1 MTRKTPSADGRAR
14 ALLLLDFQCDFLS
27 DQGRLPIARHQVA
40 PVIAAANTAIAQ
52 ARGAGI
58 AIVAIGNEFRA
69 SDWLMNLLRRNAA
82 IAGSRGAA
90 WDDRV
95 GIEGAAYFSKSR
107 GDAFSNPDL
116 TAFLAQQSTEEVVL
130 AGLYASACVTATA
143 RGALARGLS
152 VRVLKAAVAD
162 SSDRRRAAALARL
175 SRLGVQ
181 VSAGLA
187 G

>member
-1 MTRKTPSADGRAR
+1 MTRKTPSADGRAQ
-14 ALLLLDFQCDFLS
+14 ALLLLDFQYDFLS
-27 DQGRLPIARHQVA
+27 DHGRMPVARHQIV
-40 PVIAAANTAIAQ
+40 PVIAAANAAIAQ

-58 AIVAIGNEFRA
+58 TIVAIGNEFRA
-69 SDWLMNLLRRNAA
+69 SDWFMNLLRRNAA
-82 IAGSRGAA
+82 IAGSQGAA
-90 WDDRV
+90 WDARV
-95 GIEGAAYFSKSR
+95 DIGSAAYFPKAR

-116 TAFLAQQSTEEVVL
+116 TAFLAEQHTAEVVL

-175 SRLGVQ
+175 SRLGVL
-181 VSAGLA
+181 VSAGFA